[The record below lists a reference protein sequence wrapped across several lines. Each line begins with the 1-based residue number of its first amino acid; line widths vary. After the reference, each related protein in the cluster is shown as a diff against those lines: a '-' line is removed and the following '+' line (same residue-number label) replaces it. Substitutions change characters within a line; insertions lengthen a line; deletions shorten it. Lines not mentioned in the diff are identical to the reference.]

1 VAAAEVWL
9 NKLSIAVLPDPTPT
23 AGTDPTT
30 FPVADWLLPNALP
43 DVLPVTVTI
52 LGSAAVAILGSAAV
66 AILGSAAVAILGSAA
81 VEDAASCTVS
91 EEADAAGAVPAWRR

>member
-66 AILGSAAVAILGSAA
+66 
-81 VEDAASCTVS
+81 EDAASCTVS

>member
-1 VAAAEVWL
+1 MAVVEVWL
-9 NKLSIAVLPDPTPT
+9 NKLRIAVLPDPTPT

-43 DVLPVTVTI
+43 DVLLDVLPVTVTM
-52 LGSAAVAILGSAAV
+52 
-66 AILGSAAVAILGSAA
+66 LGSAA

-91 EEADAAGAVPAWRR
+91 EEGGAAGAVPAWRR

>member
-1 VAAAEVWL
+1 MAAAEVWL

-52 LGSAAVAILGSAAV
+52 LGSAAV
-66 AILGSAAVAILGSAA
+66 
-81 VEDAASCTVS
+81 EDAASCTVS

>member
-66 AILGSAAVAILGSAA
+66 AILGSAAV
-81 VEDAASCTVS
+81 EDAASCTVS